1 MCTSPASPELSR
13 QEQLGCQ
20 FDGNVHLPH
29 PSSSPSSQSP
39 SLQSVLPSIK
49 PRHCYTT
56 HSTHDCLLRGP
67 RCGLSNDGAGRTGPD
82 SPHEC
87 VTCHSLLRFSGVTDS
102 TRLDSTRH
110 VSGPACSHH
119 FQGPLHTRSRT
130 QLSRK
135 RIHILALGPSGALVP
150 LASFPR
156 RCLDFFGCHPSRALL
171 TCLRHPGLSGD
182 QLPCPGLPAL
192 HDKCPAPDA
201 PMRPGYRNLAVR

>member
-102 TRLDSTRH
+102 TRLDSARKRARVLTSFPGATSYPLENSALTEEDPYIGPWAFRSISSPGKLPKTMFGLFWLSSF
-110 VSGPACSHH
+110 SGPINLSPTSWSIRRPTTMPRFA
-119 FQGPLHTRSRT
+119 RT
-130 QLSRK
+130 
-135 RIHILALGPSGALVP
+135 A
-150 LASFPR
+150 
-156 RCLDFFGCHPSRALL
+156 
-171 TCLRHPGLSGD
+171 
-182 QLPCPGLPAL
+182 
-192 HDKCPAPDA
+192 
-201 PMRPGYRNLAVR
+201 